1 MTETKTIRFLSI
13 IGCLLAGMAASCS
26 SRQVAPNEEGIS
38 VQKMTGFPEGEPGFS
53 LGVSACY
60 AGIYQGE
67 LLIAGGCNFPETPA
81 AEGGK
86 KKFYQGIYAADA
98 SADSVFVWRKVGQLP
113 VAAAYGVSV
122 STPRGIVCVGGSNEN
137 GSLSAVYRLSLS
149 DDKQAVIVDTLPS
162 LPCTMDNMSG
172 SVVDYTLFV
181 AGGNVNGKP
190 SNGLYCLNLGNP
202 ETGWQ
207 QLPDFPGAPRVQ
219 PVCVGQRK
227 ENETLL
233 YLWGGFSGA
242 FDGRSATLST
252 DGYCYSPSL
261 QQWQPVSTP
270 IGSDSVP
277 VALGGGAG
285 IALTDSLILCTGGVN
300 KDIFLSAL
308 QREEMMKAA
317 VTGGNQAAVDSLK
330 SEAKTYML
338 HPAEWYRFNDRI
350 LIYNTRRDKWE
361 EAVRSQDVARAGAA
375 LTGQGQTFFNIN
387 GELKPGIRT
396 PEIAKIMID

>member
-1 MTETKTIRFLSI
+1 M
-13 IGCLLAGMAASCS
+13 
-26 SRQVAPNEEGIS
+26 
-38 VQKMTGFPEGEPGFS
+38 
-53 LGVSACY
+53 
-60 AGIYQGE
+60 
-67 LLIAGGCNFPETPA
+67 
-81 AEGGK
+81 
-86 KKFYQGIYAADA
+86 
-98 SADSVFVWRKVGQLP
+98 WRKVGQLP

-137 GSLSAVYRLSLS
+137 GSLSTVYRLSLS
-149 DDKQAVIVDTLPS
+149 DDKKAVIVDTLPS
-162 LPCTMDNMSG
+162 
-172 SVVDYTLFV
+172 FV

-252 DGYCYSPSL
+252 DGYYYSPSL

-350 LIYNTRRDKWE
+350 LIYNTRRK
-361 EAVRSQDVARAGAA
+361 RLFGAKMS
-375 LTGQGQTFFNIN
+375 LVPV
-387 GELKPGIRT
+387 LH
-396 PEIAKIMID
+396 

>member
-1 MTETKTIRFLSI
+1 MASLRMGFIASI
-13 IGCLLAGMAASCS
+13 WATLRPAG
-26 SRQVAPNEEGIS
+26 N
-38 VQKMTGFPEGEPGFS
+38 
-53 LGVSACY
+53 
-60 AGIYQGE
+60 
-67 LLIAGGCNFPETPA
+67 NFPI
-81 AEGGK
+81 
-86 KKFYQGIYAADA
+86 FR
-98 SADSVFVWRKVGQLP
+98 VLP
-113 VAAAYGVSV
+113 VY
-122 STPRGIVCVGGSNEN
+122 
-137 GSLSAVYRLSLS
+137 SLYVW
-149 DDKQAVIVDTLPS
+149 
-162 LPCTMDNMSG
+162 G
-172 SVVDYTLFV
+172 SVKRMRHFYICGEV
-181 AGGNVNGKP
+181 
-190 SNGLYCLNLGNP
+190 
-202 ETGWQ
+202 
-207 QLPDFPGAPRVQ
+207 
-219 PVCVGQRK
+219 
-227 ENETLL
+227 
-233 YLWGGFSGA
+233 SGA

-308 QREEMMKAA
+308 QREEMMKAE

>member
-1 MTETKTIRFLSI
+1 
-13 IGCLLAGMAASCS
+13 
-26 SRQVAPNEEGIS
+26 
-38 VQKMTGFPEGEPGFS
+38 
-53 LGVSACY
+53 
-60 AGIYQGE
+60 
-67 LLIAGGCNFPETPA
+67 
-81 AEGGK
+81 
-86 KKFYQGIYAADA
+86 
-98 SADSVFVWRKVGQLP
+98 
-113 VAAAYGVSV
+113 
-122 STPRGIVCVGGSNEN
+122 
-137 GSLSAVYRLSLS
+137 
-149 DDKQAVIVDTLPS
+149 
-162 LPCTMDNMSG
+162 MSG

>member
-1 MTETKTIRFLSI
+1 MGFIASI
-13 IGCLLAGMAASCS
+13 WATLRPVG
-26 SRQVAPNEEGIS
+26 N
-38 VQKMTGFPEGEPGFS
+38 
-53 LGVSACY
+53 
-60 AGIYQGE
+60 
-67 LLIAGGCNFPETPA
+67 NFPI
-81 AEGGK
+81 
-86 KKFYQGIYAADA
+86 FR
-98 SADSVFVWRKVGQLP
+98 VLP
-113 VAAAYGVSV
+113 VY
-122 STPRGIVCVGGSNEN
+122 
-137 GSLSAVYRLSLS
+137 SLYVW
-149 DDKQAVIVDTLPS
+149 
-162 LPCTMDNMSG
+162 G
-172 SVVDYTLFV
+172 SVKRMRHFYICGEV
-181 AGGNVNGKP
+181 
-190 SNGLYCLNLGNP
+190 
-202 ETGWQ
+202 
-207 QLPDFPGAPRVQ
+207 FPGP
-219 PVCVGQRK
+219 
-227 ENETLL
+227 
-233 YLWGGFSGA
+233 

-261 QQWQPVSTP
+261 QQWQHVSTP

-285 IALTDSLILCTGGVN
+285 IARTDSLILCTGGVN

>member
-86 KKFYQGIYAADA
+86 KKFYQGIYAT
-98 SADSVFVWRKVGQLP
+98 

-181 AGGNVNGKP
+181 AGGNVNGRP

-233 YLWGGFSGA
+233 YL
-242 FDGRSATLST
+242 
-252 DGYCYSPSL
+252 
-261 QQWQPVSTP
+261 
-270 IGSDSVP
+270 
-277 VALGGGAG
+277 
-285 IALTDSLILCTGGVN
+285 
-300 KDIFLSAL
+300 
-308 QREEMMKAA
+308 
-317 VTGGNQAAVDSLK
+317 
-330 SEAKTYML
+330 
-338 HPAEWYRFNDRI
+338 
-350 LIYNTRRDKWE
+350 
-361 EAVRSQDVARAGAA
+361 
-375 LTGQGQTFFNIN
+375 
-387 GELKPGIRT
+387 
-396 PEIAKIMID
+396 

>member
-137 GSLSAVYRLSLS
+137 GSLSTVYRLSLS

-172 SVVDYTLFV
+172 SVQS
-181 AGGNVNGKP
+181 G
-190 SNGLYCLNLGNP
+190 
-202 ETGWQ
+202 
-207 QLPDFPGAPRVQ
+207 Q
-219 PVCVGQRK
+219 P
-227 ENETLL
+227 
-233 YLWGGFSGA
+233 
-242 FDGRSATLST
+242 
-252 DGYCYSPSL
+252 
-261 QQWQPVSTP
+261 
-270 IGSDSVP
+270 
-277 VALGGGAG
+277 
-285 IALTDSLILCTGGVN
+285 
-300 KDIFLSAL
+300 
-308 QREEMMKAA
+308 
-317 VTGGNQAAVDSLK
+317 
-330 SEAKTYML
+330 
-338 HPAEWYRFNDRI
+338 
-350 LIYNTRRDKWE
+350 
-361 EAVRSQDVARAGAA
+361 
-375 LTGQGQTFFNIN
+375 
-387 GELKPGIRT
+387 
-396 PEIAKIMID
+396 

>member
-1 MTETKTIRFLSI
+1 M
-13 IGCLLAGMAASCS
+13 
-26 SRQVAPNEEGIS
+26 
-38 VQKMTGFPEGEPGFS
+38 
-53 LGVSACY
+53 
-60 AGIYQGE
+60 
-67 LLIAGGCNFPETPA
+67 IAGGCNFPETPA

-308 QREEMMKAA
+308 QREEMMKAE

>member
-1 MTETKTIRFLSI
+1 MGR
-13 IGCLLAGMAASCS
+13 
-26 SRQVAPNEEGIS
+26 
-38 VQKMTGFPEGEPGFS
+38 
-53 LGVSACY
+53 
-60 AGIYQGE
+60 
-67 LLIAGGCNFPETPA
+67 
-81 AEGGK
+81 
-86 KKFYQGIYAADA
+86 
-98 SADSVFVWRKVGQLP
+98 
-113 VAAAYGVSV
+113 
-122 STPRGIVCVGGSNEN
+122 
-137 GSLSAVYRLSLS
+137 
-149 DDKQAVIVDTLPS
+149 
-162 LPCTMDNMSG
+162 
-172 SVVDYTLFV
+172 
-181 AGGNVNGKP
+181 
-190 SNGLYCLNLGNP
+190 
-202 ETGWQ
+202 
-207 QLPDFPGAPRVQ
+207 
-219 PVCVGQRK
+219 
-227 ENETLL
+227 
-233 YLWGGFSGA
+233 FSGA

-375 LTGQGQTFFNIN
+375 LTGQGQTFFNIY

>member
-1 MTETKTIRFLSI
+1 M
-13 IGCLLAGMAASCS
+13 
-26 SRQVAPNEEGIS
+26 
-38 VQKMTGFPEGEPGFS
+38 
-53 LGVSACY
+53 
-60 AGIYQGE
+60 
-67 LLIAGGCNFPETPA
+67 
-81 AEGGK
+81 
-86 KKFYQGIYAADA
+86 
-98 SADSVFVWRKVGQLP
+98 
-113 VAAAYGVSV
+113 
-122 STPRGIVCVGGSNEN
+122 
-137 GSLSAVYRLSLS
+137 
-149 DDKQAVIVDTLPS
+149 
-162 LPCTMDNMSG
+162 
-172 SVVDYTLFV
+172 
-181 AGGNVNGKP
+181 
-190 SNGLYCLNLGNP
+190 
-202 ETGWQ
+202 
-207 QLPDFPGAPRVQ
+207 
-219 PVCVGQRK
+219 GQRK

-375 LTGQGQTFFNIN
+375 LTTGQGQTFFNIN